1 MFDIIVDACLL
12 GLKFAPDSFVTSK
25 MREILNKVAFCND
38 DIDLD
43 YIYPDI
49 VTFFCDY
56 MGINT
61 MSLNIINLD
70 DNSFNEDDPDTI
82 IHVKLIA
89 WCYKYKQRIAYKKDL
104 SKELMLLAWH
114 TTIWWGWCVPDDK
127 KRNRTIF
134 Y

>member
-1 MFDIIVDACLL
+1 MFDIIVDTCLL

-38 DIDLD
+38 DTDLD

-49 VTFFCDY
+49 VTFFSDY

-82 IHVKLIA
+82 IHVKLI
-89 WCYKYKQRIAYKKDL
+89 
-104 SKELMLLAWH
+104 
-114 TTIWWGWCVPDDK
+114 V
-127 KRNRTIF
+127 
-134 Y
+134 